1 MDIERDLFQDRHIG
15 PSPEDQGAM
24 LATLGYDSL
33 DAFIDAVVPEDIRL
47 RQALRIP
54 PAISEQ
60 EALEKLRQLAAQNQ
74 IFRSYLGMGYH
85 DCFTPTVIQRNVLEN
100 PGWYT
105 AYTPYQAEIAQGRLE
120 ALLNF
125 QTMVSDLTGL
135 EIANASLLDE
145 GTAAAEAMHLT
156 EAVSKHEG
164 KLVYLVDAN
173 CHPQTIAV
181 VRTRAAAR
189 ALDIV
194 VVTEP
199 DQFDFHRGNVIGALL
214 QYPATDGAIRDFRAL
229 CEQAHT
235 AGALVTAATD
245 LLALTLLAPP
255 GEWGADIAVGNSQR
269 FGVPLGYGGPH
280 AAFFATR
287 DEFKRHLPGRIIGV
301 SKDRAG
307 RTGLRMALQT
317 REQHIRR
324 EKATSNVCTAQ
335 VLLAVVAAMYAVYH
349 GPEGLLRIARRV
361 HRYATS
367 LAAALEKL
375 GYGIAY
381 PHYFDTLA
389 IDVPQEVLPRIT
401 DAARVKQ
408 INLRTL
414 SQTSIGVALDET
426 VTDADLT
433 DVVAAFAAQMGRDVG
448 VQHAAPLPNDS
459 AIPESLVRTTP
470 FCTHPVFN
478 THHSETEM
486 LRYLKRLEDR
496 DLSLTAAMIPLGSC
510 TMKLNATT
518 EMIPITWRGFNRL
531 HPFAPRT
538 QAQGYATLFRQ
549 LEEWLAEITGFA
561 RVSLQPNAGSQ
572 GEFAGLLVIRAYH
585 RHRGDAH
592 RTTCLIPQ
600 SAHGTNPASAVMAG
614 MQVVVVQTDEQG
626 NIDLAD
632 LAARVEQHRK
642 TLGALMVTYPST
654 HGVFEASIKKICQI
668 VHQYGGQVYMDGANM
683 NAQVGLCRPGDIGA
697 DVCHLNLHKTFCI
710 PHGGGGPGMG
720 PIGVAEHLVAHLPTH
735 PVVDVGVPLAESAG
749 TVSSGP
755 WGSPS
760 ILPISWAYIAMMGR
774 DGLTLAT
781 KVAILSANYIARR
794 LQEGGHYELL
804 YTGQHGLVA
813 HECIIDT
820 RPFKSSAGIDVEDI
834 AKRLIDYGFHPPT
847 VSFPVAGTLMVEPD
861 RKSTRLNSS

>member
-1 MDIERDLFQDRHIG
+1 MSHTHDLFQDRHIG
-15 PSPEDQGAM
+15 PSAEDQATM
-24 LATLGYDSL
+24 LATLGFDSL
-33 DAFIDAVVPEDIRL
+33 DDFIDAVVPGDIRL
-47 RQALRIP
+47 KDALKIP
-54 PAISEQ
+54 AAKTEQ
-60 EALEKLRQLAAQNQ
+60 EALEALRLLAAQNQ
-74 IFRSYLGMGYH
+74 VFRSYLGMGYH
-85 DCFTPTVIQRNVLEN
+85 DCVTPTVIQRNVLEN

-156 EAVSKHEG
+156 EAVSKHEDG
-164 KLVYLVDAN
+164 LSYLVDAS

-181 VRTRAAAR
+181 VRTRAAVR
-189 ALDIV
+189 GIEIIV
-194 VVTEP
+194 GDPET
-199 DQFDFHRGNVIGALL
+199 FDFTRGKVIGALV
-214 QYPATDGAIRDFRAL
+214 QYPATDGAIRDLRSV
-229 CEQAHT
+229 CEAAHA

-287 DEFKRHLPGRIIGV
+287 DEYKRHLPGRIIGV

-324 EKATSNVCTAQ
+324 EKATSIV
-335 VLLAVVAAMYAVYH
+335 
-349 GPEGLLRIARRV
+349 E
-361 HRYATS
+361 
-367 LAAALEKL
+367 
-375 GYGIAY
+375 
-381 PHYFDTLA
+381 
-389 IDVPQEVLPRIT
+389 
-401 DAARVKQ
+401 AARGKQ

-414 SQTSIGVALDET
+414 SQTRIGVALDET
-426 VTDADLT
+426 VTEDDVADLL
-433 DVVAAFAAQMGRDVG
+433 AAFATGTDKAPGRVAD
-448 VQHAAPLPNDS
+448 APS
-459 AIPESLVRTTP
+459 AIPESLARTTP

-518 EMIPITWRGFNRL
+518 EMIPITWRGFGKL
-531 HPFAPRT
+531 HPFAPRA
-538 QAQGYATLFRQ
+538 QAQGYATLFRE
-549 LEEWLAEITGFA
+549 LEDWLAEITGFA
-561 RVSLQPNAGSQ
+561 KVSLQPNAGAQ

-585 RHRGDAH
+585 NHKGDAH

-614 MQVVVVQTDEQG
+614 MQVVVVKTDEHG
-626 NIDLAD
+626 NIDVAD
-632 LAARVEQHRK
+632 LEAKAKAHAA

-654 HGVFEASIKKICQI
+654 HGVFEASIKKICKI
-668 VHQYGGQVYMDGANM
+668 VHQHGGQVYMDGANM

-720 PIGVAEHLVAHLPTH
+720 PIGVAEHLATHLPTH
-735 PVVDVGVPLAESAG
+735 PVVDVGIPLAESAG
-749 TVSSGP
+749 TVSAGP
-755 WGSPS
+755 WTPC
-760 ILPISWAYIAMMGR
+760 
-774 DGLTLAT
+774 
-781 KVAILSANYIARR
+781 RR
-794 LQEGGHYELL
+794 F
-804 YTGQHGLVA
+804 
-813 HECIIDT
+813 
-820 RPFKSSAGIDVEDI
+820 RPA
-834 AKRLIDYGFHPPT
+834 
-847 VSFPVAGTLMVEPD
+847 
-861 RKSTRLNSS
+861 